1 MRMKGQMR
9 GECCRHEY
17 RGAVGAKRG
26 RGGLTRSGSRSE
38 CCRHD
43 TGGTVGHESDRGGAN
58 AVLLGRLRKVDL
70 IILEGKN
77 VCPSVRPSVRPSV
90 HKKFLQFE

>member
-58 AVLLGRLRKVDL
+58 AVLLLLLLNKKIMSGVSLRT
-70 IILEGKN
+70 N
-77 VCPSVRPSVRPSV
+77 C
-90 HKKFLQFE
+90 